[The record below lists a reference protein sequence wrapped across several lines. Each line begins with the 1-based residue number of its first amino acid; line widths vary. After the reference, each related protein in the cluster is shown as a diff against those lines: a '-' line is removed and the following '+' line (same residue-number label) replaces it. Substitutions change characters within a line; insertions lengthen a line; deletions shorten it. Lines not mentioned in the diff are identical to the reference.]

1 MTDYYLNRFTIMKK
15 VFFILGMLSL
25 GMFCACS
32 SDENAEEENRNVTKA
47 GEGSIV
53 NELLYGT
60 WELKKFHRPF
70 SMMITFNSEE
80 VVCHINE
87 NNTID
92 VIINTDEVLQ
102 NTELA
107 DLISNDTVIVFNE
120 IEKASFMNNGSYP
133 FQVYAKDTEANIL
146 LGRKPKD
153 YISFNGVEFD
163 FYILTAEEI
172 RNMLEDTEDIRELK
186 SYDTDVLY
194 LSRNHECDG
203 ELFVFARIK

>member
-1 MTDYYLNRFTIMKK
+1 MKK
-15 VFFILGMLSL
+15 IFFILVVLLSL

-32 SDENAEEENRNVTKA
+32 NDENSEGENGEMTKA
-47 GEGSIV
+47 GESSIV

-70 SMMITFNSEE
+70 SMMITFNKEE

-120 IEKASFMNNGSYP
+120 IEKVSFMNNGSYP
-133 FQVYAKDTEANIL
+133 FQVYAKDTEADIL
-146 LGRKPKD
+146 LGREPKD
-153 YISFNGVEFD
+153 YISFNGAEFD

>member
-1 MTDYYLNRFTIMKK
+1 MKK
-15 VFFILGMLSL
+15 VFFISGVLLSL

-32 SDENAEEENRNVTKA
+32 SDENAEGETRTVTKA
-47 GEGSIV
+47 GESSFV

-87 NNTID
+87 NNTIE
-92 VIINTDEVLQ
+92 VIINSNDVFH
-102 NTELA
+102 NTELS
-107 DLISNDTVIVFNE
+107 DLVFNDTDVVFNSTE
-120 IEKASFMNNGSYP
+120 MASFMNSGSYP
-133 FQVYAKDTEANIL
+133 FQVYTKVTEADVL

-194 LSRNHECDG
+194 LSKNHDCDG